1 MQRKYFRFQK
11 KERLEFRVTGWERLK
26 TKKKQNKKQKT
37 KQKQKQKQ
45 KKTKKPNKQTNLGDS
60 VLKKIKKIVF

>member
-26 TKKKQNKKQKT
+26 TKKKQKKKTKQKT
-37 KQKQKQKQ
+37 KNKT
-45 KKTKKPNKQTNLGDS
+45 KTKKPNKQTNLGDS
-60 VLKKIKKIVF
+60 VLKK